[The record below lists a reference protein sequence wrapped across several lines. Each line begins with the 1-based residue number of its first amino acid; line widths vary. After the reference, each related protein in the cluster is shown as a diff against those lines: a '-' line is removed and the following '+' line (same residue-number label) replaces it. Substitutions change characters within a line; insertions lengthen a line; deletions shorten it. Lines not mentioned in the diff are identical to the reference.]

1 MPRDHLRLTA
11 DVLLDVWK
19 ELGPLVG
26 IAPLPGAPLIR
37 HALDALESLLKS
49 QDARRRLE
57 DLLQQAEE
65 DFLQEPP
72 GEGLEPVAHWVRQL
86 PSPEPPLLPPSAL
99 EALRDHWDE
108 ESLTDRLA
116 QELARIPLSR
126 EGEQARAL
134 ALYHDLPAQ
143 TAAGRQ

>member
-1 MPRDHLRLTA
+1 MSRDHLRLTA

-37 HALDALESLLKS
+37 HALDALESLRKS

-57 DLLQQAEE
+57 ELLQQAEE
-65 DFLQEPP
+65 DFLKEARR
-72 GEGLEPVAHWVRQL
+72 EGLEPVAQWVTSLPLQNL
-86 PSPEPPLLPPSAL
+86 PSFRQAL
-99 EALRDHWDE
+99 EDLRTHWDE

-116 QELARIPLSR
+116 GEFARIPAIR
-126 EGEQARAL
+126 RRKRL
-134 ALYHDLPAQ
+134 APSPS
-143 TAAGRQ
+143 T

>member
-37 HALDALESLLKS
+37 HALDALESLRKS

-57 DLLQQAEE
+57 DLLGQAEQE
-65 DFLQEPP
+65 FLREAP
-72 GEGLEPVAHWVRQL
+72 GQGLDRVADWVRQL
-86 PSPEPPLLPPSAL
+86 PFHDRPRLLPP
-99 EALRDHWDE
+99 RPRGPPR
-108 ESLTDRLA
+108 SL
-116 QELARIPLSR
+116 
-126 EGEQARAL
+126 G
-134 ALYHDLPAQ
+134 
-143 TAAGRQ
+143 